1 MARVRETLR
10 SGAWL
15 TRERIRLVAAALLIA
30 SALGFL
36 FLVVTA
42 HGSIDRQGRPLGTD
56 FSNVYAAGTYV
67 DEGNAAAAFDPVQQ
81 FAHEQAIF
89 GPDTQFY
96 GWHYPPFFL
105 FIAGALALMPYGLA
119 LAVWQTVTLG
129 LYLLAI
135 RAIASPSPRARGEG
149 RDEGAYPLSL
159 DSRRDPLTLAS
170 HSRSLGSASLNLKN
184 GVQRTPALSP
194 HAGRGDLLWLLL
206 VLGFPSVLIN
216 IGHGQNGF
224 LTAALLGGALVVLD
238 RRPILAGIM
247 IGLLIYKPQYGLM
260 IPIALGLSG
269 RWRAFAAAA
278 VTVVMATIVTTLV
291 FGYSVWH
298 AFAVFS
304 EFTRTV
310 VLEQG
315 NTGWYKI
322 QSVFA
327 WARMWGA
334 PIPLA
339 YAVQGVTIIAIGAAI
354 AWLWRGAAP
363 YPLKA
368 AALCLATI
376 LATPYSFDY
385 DMMVLAPAIAFFAV
399 DGFARGFRPWE
410 KTALAALWL
419 VPLVARSVAQLT
431 FIPLGVPA
439 MFVVFILI
447 LRRAAFGHA
456 LNNSSNKMTFLDP
469 ASKIAA
475 ESGGGSRG
483 HDIAAVQS

>member
-1 MARVRETLR
+1 MDRVRETLR

-15 TRERIRLVAAALLIA
+15 TNERVRLVAAALLIA

-67 DEGNAAAAFDPVQQ
+67 DEGNPAAAFDPVQQ
-81 FAHEQAIF
+81 FAREQSIF
-89 GPDTQFY
+89 GADTQFY

-105 FIAGALALMPYGLA
+105 FIAAALAPMPYGLA
-119 LAVWQTVTLG
+119 LAVWQAVTLG

-135 RAIASPSPRARGEG
+135 RAIVAPSLRARG
-149 RDEGAYPLSL
+149 
-159 DSRRDPLTLAS
+159 
-170 HSRSLGSASLNLKN
+170 
-184 GVQRTPALSP
+184 
-194 HAGRGDLLWLLL
+194 GDLLWLLL
-206 VLGFPSVLIN
+206 TLGFPSVLIN

-224 LTAALLGGALVVLD
+224 LTAALLGGALVTLD

-260 IPIALGLSG
+260 IPIALAVSG

-278 VTVVMATIVTTLV
+278 VTVAVATIATTLV
-291 FGYSVWH
+291 FGVSVWH

-339 YAVQGVTIIAIGAAI
+339 YALQGVTIVAIGSAI
-354 AWLWRGAAP
+354 AWLWRSAAP

-399 DGFARGFRPWE
+399 DGFARGFGPWE

-439 MFVVFILI
+439 MLVVFILI

-456 LNNSSNKMTFLDP
+456 PKNSSNKMTFFDP
-469 ASKIAA
+469 AVKMAT

-483 HDIAAVQS
+483 HDIASVQS